1 MITAEITIHYLC
13 GTCKETYNNKY
24 ILQVLKYKN
33 SVWKLIVLGKLKL
46 NFESPSNQEI
56 DLQDLYTENITRPK
70 LIKMYAIIMIGKL
83 NFV

>member
-1 MITAEITIHYLC
+1 MQI
-13 GTCKETYNNKY
+13 
-24 ILQVLKYKN
+24 LKYKN